1 LPTEEIRIGRPGR
14 IFPVNPAGQGH
25 QAFRALGDRTEE
37 PPAICIGPEHGTV
50 GALLI
55 KEAAKEAVQGVGFD
69 MLIVCG
75 IEATNSKY
83 KRPYGGDRLRVRGS
97 PAVTRTVKFKFMAL
111 NIRRYTKPARKTQN
125 QAA

>member
-1 LPTEEIRIGRPGR
+1 
-14 IFPVNPAGQGH
+14 
-25 QAFRALGDRTEE
+25 
-37 PPAICIGPEHGTV
+37 
-50 GALLI
+50 
-55 KEAAKEAVQGVGFD
+55 VQGVGFD

-83 KRPYGGDRLRVRGS
+83 KRPYGGGRLGVRGS
-97 PAVTRTVKFKFMAL
+97 PAVTRTVKLKFMAL